1 MSAIGFLS
9 VLVIR
14 SLGDPVFEGDRSVVT
29 IGAYDGLHR
38 GHIAVISSV
47 VERAQKVG
55 QHSAV
60 VTFDR
65 HPASV
70 VRPESAPL
78 LITSLEQRIEL
89 LRDTGLD
96 AVVVLEFDEV
106 AASEEAEDFINRVF
120 VDGLAA
126 SEIIV
131 GEDFH
136 FGRGRR
142 GNVEMLSRIGREHD
156 FVVTPLSLRTTEKS
170 EVISSTAIRA
180 ALRRGDLDGASNM
193 LGRTVTISGRVV
205 HGDERGRTIG
215 FPTANVDVNERFILP
230 ADGVY
235 AAWCLTEAGGRY
247 SCAVNIGK
255 RPTFYG
261 NADRSLVECHLLDF
275 SGDLYDQVLTVEF
288 ADRLRDEQRF
298 DGLEA
303 LTTQLQTDVARA
315 REIARL

>member
-1 MSAIGFLS
+1 

-303 LTTQLQTDVARA
+303 LTTQLQIDVARA

>member
-1 MSAIGFLS
+1 M
-9 VLVIR
+9 LVIR

-55 QHSAV
+55 QRSAV

-131 GEDFH
+131 GENFH

-142 GNVEMLSRIGREHD
+142 GNVVLLSTMGNEHD
-156 FVVTPLSLRTTEKS
+156 FVVTPLSLRTTETS

-303 LTTQLQTDVARA
+303 LTTQLQIDVARA

>member
-1 MSAIGFLS
+1 
-9 VLVIR
+9 
-14 SLGDPVFEGDRSVVT
+14 
-29 IGAYDGLHR
+29 
-38 GHIAVISSV
+38 
-47 VERAQKVG
+47 
-55 QHSAV
+55 SAV

-89 LRDTGLD
+89 LRETGVD
-96 AVVVLEFDEV
+96 AVVVLEFDEA
-106 AASEEAEDFINRVF
+106 AASEEAEDFIRRVF

-303 LTTQLQTDVARA
+303 LTTQLQIDVARA

>member
-1 MSAIGFLS
+1 

-55 QHSAV
+55 QRSAV

-303 LTTQLQTDVARA
+303 LTTQLQIDVARA

>member
-1 MSAIGFLS
+1 M
-9 VLVIR
+9 LVVH
-14 SLGDPVFEGDRSVVT
+14 SLTSTVFPGERSVVT

-47 VERAQKVG
+47 VERARQLG
-55 QHSAV
+55 ERSAV

-89 LRDTGLD
+89 LEQTGVD
-96 AVVVLEFDEV
+96 AVVVLEFNE
-106 AASEEAEDFINRVF
+106 AASTEEAEDFIRRVF
-120 VDGLAA
+120 VEGLSAK
-126 SEIIV
+126 EIIV

-142 GNVEMLSRIGREHD
+142 GDVRLLSAVGEEHD
-156 FVVTPLSLRTTEKS
+156 FVVTPLELRRSDS
-170 EVISSTAIRA
+170 EEIFSSTAIRV
-180 ALRRGDLDGASNM
+180 ALRRGDIATANTM
-193 LGRTVTISGRVV
+193 LGRNVVISGQVV

-215 FPTANVDVNERFILP
+215 FPTANVDIPEGFIVP

-235 AAWCLTEAGGRY
+235 AARCMTEAGHQFA
-247 SCAVNIGK
+247 CAVNIGK

-261 NADRSLVECHLLDF
+261 SADRSLVECHLLDF
-275 SGDLYDQVLTVEF
+275 SGDLYGQSLAVEF
-288 ADRLRDEQRF
+288 VERLRDEQRF
-298 DGLEA
+298 EGLDA
-303 LTTQLQTDVARA
+303 LTAQLRTDVERT
-315 REIARL
+315 RELARL

>member
-1 MSAIGFLS
+1 M
-9 VLVIR
+9 LVVH
-14 SLGDPVFEGDRSVVT
+14 SLTSTVFPGERSVVT

-47 VERAQKVG
+47 VERARQLG
-55 QHSAV
+55 ERSAV

-89 LRDTGLD
+89 LEQTGVD
-96 AVVVLEFDEV
+96 AVVVLEFNE
-106 AASEEAEDFINRVF
+106 AASTEEAEDFIRRVF
-120 VDGLAA
+120 VEGLSAK
-126 SEIIV
+126 EIIV

-142 GNVEMLSRIGREHD
+142 GDVRLLSAVGEEHD
-156 FVVTPLSLRTTEKS
+156 FVVTPLELRRSDS
-170 EVISSTAIRA
+170 EEIFSSTAIRV
-180 ALRRGDLDGASNM
+180 ALRRGDISTANTM
-193 LGRTVTISGRVV
+193 LGRNVVISGQVV

-215 FPTANVDVNERFILP
+215 FPTANVDIPEGFIVP

-235 AAWCLTEAGGRY
+235 AARCMTEAGHQFA
-247 SCAVNIGK
+247 CAVNIGK

-261 NADRSLVECHLLDF
+261 SADRSLVECHLLDF
-275 SGDLYDQVLTVEF
+275 SGDLYGQSLAVEF
-288 ADRLRDEQRF
+288 VERLRDEQRF
-298 DGLEA
+298 ERLDA
-303 LTTQLQTDVARA
+303 LTAQLRTDVERT
-315 REIARL
+315 RELARL

>member
-1 MSAIGFLS
+1 M
-9 VLVIR
+9 LVVH
-14 SLGDPVFEGDRSVVT
+14 SLTSTVFPGERSVVT

-47 VERAQKVG
+47 VERAQQLG
-55 QHSAV
+55 ERSAV

-89 LRDTGLD
+89 LEQTGVD
-96 AVVVLEFDEV
+96 AVVVLEFNE
-106 AASEEAEDFINRVF
+106 AASTEEAEDFIRRVF
-120 VDGLAA
+120 VEGLSAK
-126 SEIIV
+126 EIIV

-142 GNVEMLSRIGREHD
+142 GDVRLLSAVGEEHD
-156 FVVTPLSLRTTEKS
+156 FVVTPLELRRSDS
-170 EVISSTAIRA
+170 EEIFSSTAIRA
-180 ALRRGDLDGASNM
+180 ALQRGDITTANTM
-193 LGRTVTISGRVV
+193 LGRNVVISGQVV

-215 FPTANVDVNERFILP
+215 FPTANVDIPEGFIVP

-235 AAWCLTEAGGRY
+235 AARCMTEAGHQFA
-247 SCAVNIGK
+247 CAVNIGK

-261 NADRSLVECHLLDF
+261 SADRSLVECHLLDF
-275 SGDLYDQVLTVEF
+275 SGDLYGQSLAVEF
-288 ADRLRDEQRF
+288 VERLRDEQRF
-298 DGLEA
+298 ERLDA
-303 LTTQLQTDVARA
+303 LTAQLRTDVERT
-315 REIARL
+315 RELARL

>member
-1 MSAIGFLS
+1 M
-9 VLVIR
+9 LVVH
-14 SLGDPVFEGDRSVVT
+14 SLTSTVFPGERSVVT

-47 VERAQKVG
+47 VERARQLG
-55 QHSAV
+55 ERSAV

-89 LRDTGLD
+89 LEQTGVD
-96 AVVVLEFDEV
+96 AVVVLEFNE
-106 AASEEAEDFINRVF
+106 AASTEEAEDFIRRVF
-120 VDGLAA
+120 VEGLSAK
-126 SEIIV
+126 EIIV

-142 GNVEMLSRIGREHD
+142 GDVRLLSAVGEEHD
-156 FVVTPLSLRTTEKS
+156 FVVTPLELRRSDS
-170 EVISSTAIRA
+170 EEIFSSTAIRA
-180 ALRRGDLDGASNM
+180 ALRRGDIATANTM
-193 LGRTVTISGRVV
+193 LGRNVVISGQVV

-215 FPTANVDVNERFILP
+215 FPTANVDIPEGFVVP

-235 AAWCLTEAGGRY
+235 AARCMTEAGHQFA
-247 SCAVNIGK
+247 CAVNIGK

-261 NADRSLVECHLLDF
+261 SADRSLVECHLLDF
-275 SGDLYDQVLTVEF
+275 SGDLYGQSLAVEF
-288 ADRLRDEQRF
+288 VERLRDEQRF
-298 DGLEA
+298 EGLDA
-303 LTTQLQTDVARA
+303 LTAQLRTDVERT
-315 REIARL
+315 RELARL

>member
-1 MSAIGFLS
+1 M
-9 VLVIR
+9 LVVH
-14 SLGDPVFEGDRSVVT
+14 SLTSTVFPGERSVVT

-47 VERAQKVG
+47 VERAQQLG
-55 QHSAV
+55 ERSAV

-89 LRDTGLD
+89 LEQTGVD
-96 AVVVLEFDEV
+96 AVVVLEFNE
-106 AASEEAEDFINRVF
+106 AASTEEAEDFIRRVF
-120 VDGLAA
+120 VEGLSAK
-126 SEIIV
+126 EIIV

-142 GNVEMLSRIGREHD
+142 GDVRLLSAVGEEHD
-156 FVVTPLSLRTTEKS
+156 FVVTPLELRRSDS
-170 EVISSTAIRA
+170 EEIFSSTAIRA
-180 ALRRGDLDGASNM
+180 ALQRGDITTANTM
-193 LGRTVTISGRVV
+193 LGRNVVISGQVV

-215 FPTANVDVNERFILP
+215 FPTANVDIPEGFIVP

-235 AAWCLTEAGGRY
+235 AARCMTEAGHQFA
-247 SCAVNIGK
+247 CAVNIGK

-261 NADRSLVECHLLDF
+261 SADRSLVECHLLDF
-275 SGDLYDQVLTVEF
+275 SGDLYGQSLAVEF
-288 ADRLRDEQRF
+288 VERLRDEQRF
-298 DGLEA
+298 EGLDA
-303 LTTQLQTDVARA
+303 LTAQLRTDVERT
-315 REIARL
+315 RELARL

>member
-1 MSAIGFLS
+1 M
-9 VLVIR
+9 LVVH
-14 SLGDPVFEGDRSVVT
+14 SLTSTVFPGERSVVT

-47 VERAQKVG
+47 VERAQQLG
-55 QHSAV
+55 ERSAV

-89 LRDTGLD
+89 LEQTGVD
-96 AVVVLEFDEV
+96 AVVVLEFNE
-106 AASEEAEDFINRVF
+106 AASTEEAEDFIRRVF
-120 VDGLAA
+120 VEGLSAK
-126 SEIIV
+126 EIIV

-142 GNVEMLSRIGREHD
+142 GDVRLLSAVGEEHD
-156 FVVTPLSLRTTEKS
+156 FVVTPLELRRSDS
-170 EVISSTAIRA
+170 EEIFSSTAIRA
-180 ALRRGDLDGASNM
+180 ALQRGDIATANTM
-193 LGRTVTISGRVV
+193 LGRNVVISGQVV

-215 FPTANVDVNERFILP
+215 FPTANVDIPEGFIVP

-235 AAWCLTEAGGRY
+235 AARCMTEAGHQFA
-247 SCAVNIGK
+247 CAVNIGK

-261 NADRSLVECHLLDF
+261 SADRSLVECHLLDF
-275 SGDLYDQVLTVEF
+275 SGDLYGQSLAVEF
-288 ADRLRDEQRF
+288 VERLRDEQRF
-298 DGLEA
+298 EGLDA
-303 LTTQLQTDVARA
+303 LTAQLRTDVERT
-315 REIARL
+315 RELARL

>member
-1 MSAIGFLS
+1 M
-9 VLVIR
+9 
-14 SLGDPVFEGDRSVVT
+14 FEGDRSVVT

-298 DGLEA
+298 DGL
-303 LTTQLQTDVARA
+303 
-315 REIARL
+315 

>member
-1 MSAIGFLS
+1 M
-9 VLVIR
+9 LVVH
-14 SLGDPVFEGDRSVVT
+14 SLTSTVFPGERSVVT

-47 VERAQKVG
+47 VERAQQLG
-55 QHSAV
+55 ERSAV

-89 LRDTGLD
+89 LEQTGVD
-96 AVVVLEFDEV
+96 AVVVLEFNE
-106 AASEEAEDFINRVF
+106 AASTEEAEDFIRRVF
-120 VDGLAA
+120 VEGLSAK
-126 SEIIV
+126 EIIV

-142 GNVEMLSRIGREHD
+142 GDVRLLSAVGEEHD
-156 FVVTPLSLRTTEKS
+156 FVVTPLELRRSDS
-170 EVISSTAIRA
+170 EEIFSSTAIRA
-180 ALRRGDLDGASNM
+180 ALRRGDITTANTM
-193 LGRTVTISGRVV
+193 LGRNVVISGQVV

-215 FPTANVDVNERFILP
+215 FPTANVDIPEGFIVP

-235 AAWCLTEAGGRY
+235 AARCMTEAGHQFA
-247 SCAVNIGK
+247 CAVNIGK

-261 NADRSLVECHLLDF
+261 SADRSLVECHLLDF
-275 SGDLYDQVLTVEF
+275 SGDLYGQSLAVEF
-288 ADRLRDEQRF
+288 VERLRDEQRF
-298 DGLEA
+298 EGLDA
-303 LTTQLQTDVARA
+303 LTAQLRTDVERT
-315 REIARL
+315 RELARL

>member
-1 MSAIGFLS
+1 M
-9 VLVIR
+9 
-14 SLGDPVFEGDRSVVT
+14 
-29 IGAYDGLHR
+29 
-38 GHIAVISSV
+38 
-47 VERAQKVG
+47 
-55 QHSAV
+55 

-89 LRDTGLD
+89 LRDTGVD

-120 VDGLAA
+120 VDCLAS

-142 GNVEMLSRIGREHD
+142 GNVEMLSRMGKEHD
-156 FVVTPLSLRTTEKS
+156 FVVTPLSLRTTETS
-170 EVISSTAIRA
+170 EIISSTAIRA

-193 LGRTVTISGRVV
+193 LGRTVAISGHVV

-215 FPTANVDVNERFILP
+215 FPTANVDVDERFILP

-235 AAWCLTEAGGRY
+235 AAWCHTEAGGRH

-288 ADRLRDEQRF
+288 AARLRDEQRF

-303 LTTQLQTDVARA
+303 LTTQLQIDVALA

>member
-1 MSAIGFLS
+1 M
-9 VLVIR
+9 LVVH
-14 SLGDPVFEGDRSVVT
+14 SLTSTVFPGERSVVT

-47 VERAQKVG
+47 VERARQLG
-55 QHSAV
+55 ERSAV

-89 LRDTGLD
+89 LEQTGVD
-96 AVVVLEFDEV
+96 AVVVLEFNE
-106 AASEEAEDFINRVF
+106 AASTEEAEDFIRRVF
-120 VDGLAA
+120 VEGLSAK
-126 SEIIV
+126 EIIV

-142 GNVEMLSRIGREHD
+142 GDVRLLSAIGEEHD
-156 FVVTPLSLRTTEKS
+156 FVVTPLELRRSDS
-170 EVISSTAIRA
+170 EEIFSSTAIRA
-180 ALRRGDLDGASNM
+180 ALRRGDIATANTM
-193 LGRTVTISGRVV
+193 LGRNVVISGQVV

-215 FPTANVDVNERFILP
+215 FPTANVDIPEGFIVP

-235 AAWCLTEAGGRY
+235 AARCMTEAGHQFA
-247 SCAVNIGK
+247 CAVNIGK

-261 NADRSLVECHLLDF
+261 SADRSLVECHLLDF
-275 SGDLYDQVLTVEF
+275 SGDLYGQSLAVEF
-288 ADRLRDEQRF
+288 VERLRDEQRF
-298 DGLEA
+298 EGLDA
-303 LTTQLQTDVARA
+303 LTAQLRTDVERT
-315 REIARL
+315 RELARL

>member
-1 MSAIGFLS
+1 M
-9 VLVIR
+9 LVVH
-14 SLGDPVFEGDRSVVT
+14 SLTSTVFPGERSVVT

-47 VERAQKVG
+47 VERARQLG
-55 QHSAV
+55 ERSAV

-89 LRDTGLD
+89 LEQTGVD
-96 AVVVLEFDEV
+96 AVVVLEFNE
-106 AASEEAEDFINRVF
+106 AASTEEAEDFIRRVF
-120 VDGLAA
+120 VEGLSAK
-126 SEIIV
+126 EIIV

-142 GNVEMLSRIGREHD
+142 GDVRLLSAVGEEHD
-156 FVVTPLSLRTTEKS
+156 FVVTPLELRRSDS
-170 EVISSTAIRA
+170 EEIFSSTAIRA
-180 ALRRGDLDGASNM
+180 ALRRGDITTANTM
-193 LGRTVTISGRVV
+193 LGRNVVISGQVV

-215 FPTANVDVNERFILP
+215 FPTANVDIPEGFIVP

-235 AAWCLTEAGGRY
+235 AARCMTEAGHQFA
-247 SCAVNIGK
+247 CAVNIGK

-261 NADRSLVECHLLDF
+261 SADRSLVECHLLDF
-275 SGDLYDQVLTVEF
+275 SGDLYGQSLAVEF
-288 ADRLRDEQRF
+288 VERLRDEQRF
-298 DGLEA
+298 EGLDA
-303 LTTQLQTDVARA
+303 LTAQLRTDVERT
-315 REIARL
+315 RELARL

>member
-1 MSAIGFLS
+1 

-47 VERAQKVG
+47 VEHARKVG
-55 QHSAV
+55 QRSAV

-89 LRDTGLD
+89 LRETGVD

-136 FGRGRR
+136 FGKGRR
-142 GNVEMLSRIGREHD
+142 GNVELLSTMGNEHD
-156 FVVTPLSLRTTEKS
+156 FVVTPLSLQTTETS
-170 EVISSTAIRA
+170 EVISSTAIRT
-180 ALRRGDLDGASNM
+180 ALQRGDLDGASNM
-193 LGRTVTISGRVV
+193 LGRTVVISGPVV

-215 FPTANVDVNERFILP
+215 FPTANVDVDEQFIVP

-235 AAWCLTEAGGRY
+235 AAWCRTEAGSRY

-288 ADRLRDEQRF
+288 AARLREEQRF

-303 LTTQLQTDVARA
+303 LTSQLQIDVSRA

>member
-1 MSAIGFLS
+1 M
-9 VLVIR
+9 LVIR

-288 ADRLRDEQRF
+288 AARLRDEQRF

-303 LTTQLQTDVARA
+303 LTTQLQIDVARA

>member
-1 MSAIGFLS
+1 M
-9 VLVIR
+9 LVVH
-14 SLGDPVFEGDRSVVT
+14 SLTSTVFPGERSVVT

-47 VERAQKVG
+47 VERARQLG
-55 QHSAV
+55 ERSAV

-89 LRDTGLD
+89 LEQTGVD
-96 AVVVLEFDEV
+96 AVVVLEFNE
-106 AASEEAEDFINRVF
+106 AASTEEAEDFIRRVF
-120 VDGLAA
+120 VEGLSAK
-126 SEIIV
+126 EIIV

-142 GNVEMLSRIGREHD
+142 GDVRLLSAVGEEHD
-156 FVVTPLSLRTTEKS
+156 FVVTPLELRRSDS
-170 EVISSTAIRA
+170 EEIFSSTAIRA
-180 ALRRGDLDGASNM
+180 ALRRGDIATANTM
-193 LGRTVTISGRVV
+193 LGRNVVISGQVV

-215 FPTANVDVNERFILP
+215 FPTANVDIPEGFIVP

-235 AAWCLTEAGGRY
+235 AARCMTESGHQFA
-247 SCAVNIGK
+247 CAVNIGK

-261 NADRSLVECHLLDF
+261 SADRSLVECHLLDF
-275 SGDLYDQVLTVEF
+275 SGDLYGQSLAVEF
-288 ADRLRDEQRF
+288 VERLRDEQRF
-298 DGLEA
+298 EGLDA
-303 LTTQLQTDVARA
+303 LTAQLRNDVERA
-315 REIARL
+315 RELARL

>member
-1 MSAIGFLS
+1 M
-9 VLVIR
+9 LVIR

-303 LTTQLQTDVARA
+303 LTTQLQIDVARA

>member
-1 MSAIGFLS
+1 M
-9 VLVIR
+9 LVIR

-65 HPASV
+65 HPAAV

-303 LTTQLQTDVARA
+303 LTTQLQIDVARA

>member
-1 MSAIGFLS
+1 M
-9 VLVIR
+9 LVVH
-14 SLGDPVFEGDRSVVT
+14 SLTSTVFPGERSVVT

-47 VERAQKVG
+47 VERARQLG
-55 QHSAV
+55 ERSAV

-89 LRDTGLD
+89 LEQTGVD
-96 AVVVLEFDEV
+96 AVVVLEFNE
-106 AASEEAEDFINRVF
+106 AASTEEAEDFIRRVF
-120 VDGLAA
+120 VEGLSAK
-126 SEIIV
+126 EIIV

-142 GNVEMLSRIGREHD
+142 GDVRLLSAVGEEHD
-156 FVVTPLSLRTTEKS
+156 FVVTPLELRRSDS
-170 EVISSTAIRA
+170 EEIFSSTAIRV
-180 ALRRGDLDGASNM
+180 ALQRGDIATANTM
-193 LGRTVTISGRVV
+193 LGRNVVISGQVV

-215 FPTANVDVNERFILP
+215 FPTANVDIPEGFIVP

-235 AAWCLTEAGGRY
+235 AARCMTEAGHQFA
-247 SCAVNIGK
+247 CAVNIGK

-261 NADRSLVECHLLDF
+261 SADRSLVEYHLLDF
-275 SGDLYDQVLTVEF
+275 SGDLYGQSLAVEF
-288 ADRLRDEQRF
+288 VERLRDEQRF
-298 DGLEA
+298 EGLDA
-303 LTTQLQTDVARA
+303 LTAQLRTDVERT
-315 REIARL
+315 RELARL

>member
-1 MSAIGFLS
+1 M
-9 VLVIR
+9 LVVH
-14 SLGDPVFEGDRSVVT
+14 SLTSTVFPGERSVVT

-47 VERAQKVG
+47 VERAQQLG
-55 QHSAV
+55 ERSAV

-89 LRDTGLD
+89 LEQTGVD
-96 AVVVLEFDEV
+96 AVVVLEFNE
-106 AASEEAEDFINRVF
+106 AASTEEAEDFIRRVF
-120 VDGLAA
+120 VEGLSAK
-126 SEIIV
+126 EIIV

-142 GNVEMLSRIGREHD
+142 GDVRLLSAVGEEHD
-156 FVVTPLSLRTTEKS
+156 FVVTPLELRRSDS
-170 EVISSTAIRA
+170 EEIFSSTAIRA
-180 ALRRGDLDGASNM
+180 ALRRGDIATANTM
-193 LGRTVTISGRVV
+193 LGRNVVISGQVV

-215 FPTANVDVNERFILP
+215 FPTANVDIPEGFIVP

-235 AAWCLTEAGGRY
+235 AARCMTEAGHQFA
-247 SCAVNIGK
+247 CAVNIGK

-261 NADRSLVECHLLDF
+261 SADRSLVECHLLDF
-275 SGDLYDQVLTVEF
+275 SGDLYGQSLAVEF
-288 ADRLRDEQRF
+288 VERLRDEQRF
-298 DGLEA
+298 EGLDA
-303 LTTQLQTDVARA
+303 LTAQLRTDVERT
-315 REIARL
+315 RELARL

>member
-1 MSAIGFLS
+1 M
-9 VLVIR
+9 LVIR
-14 SLGDPVFEGDRSVVT
+14 SLGDRVFEGDRSVVT

-303 LTTQLQTDVARA
+303 LTTQLQIDVARA

>member
-1 MSAIGFLS
+1 M
-9 VLVIR
+9 LVVH
-14 SLGDPVFEGDRSVVT
+14 SLTSTVFPGERSVVT

-47 VERAQKVG
+47 VERARQLG
-55 QHSAV
+55 ERSAV

-89 LRDTGLD
+89 LEQTGVD
-96 AVVVLEFDEV
+96 AVVVLEFNE
-106 AASEEAEDFINRVF
+106 AASTEEAEDFIRRVF
-120 VDGLAA
+120 VEGLSAK
-126 SEIIV
+126 EIIV

-142 GNVEMLSRIGREHD
+142 GDVRLLSAVGEEHD
-156 FVVTPLSLRTTEKS
+156 FVVTPLELRRSDS
-170 EVISSTAIRA
+170 EEIFSSTAIRA
-180 ALRRGDLDGASNM
+180 ALRRGDIATANTM
-193 LGRTVTISGRVV
+193 LGRNVVISGQVV

-215 FPTANVDVNERFILP
+215 FPTANVDIPEGFIVP

-235 AAWCLTEAGGRY
+235 AARCMTEAGHQFA
-247 SCAVNIGK
+247 CAVNIGK

-261 NADRSLVECHLLDF
+261 SADRSLVECHLLDF
-275 SGDLYDQVLTVEF
+275 SGDLYGQSLAVEF
-288 ADRLRDEQRF
+288 VERLRDEQRF
-298 DGLEA
+298 EGLDA
-303 LTTQLQTDVARA
+303 LTAQLRTDVERT
-315 REIARL
+315 RELARL

>member
-1 MSAIGFLS
+1 M
-9 VLVIR
+9 LVVH
-14 SLGDPVFEGDRSVVT
+14 SLTSTVFPGERSVVT

-47 VERAQKVG
+47 VERARQLG
-55 QHSAV
+55 ERSAV

-89 LRDTGLD
+89 LEQTGVD
-96 AVVVLEFDEV
+96 AVVVLEFNE
-106 AASEEAEDFINRVF
+106 AASTEEAEDFIRRVF
-120 VDGLAA
+120 VEGLSAK
-126 SEIIV
+126 EIIV

-142 GNVEMLSRIGREHD
+142 GDVRLLSAVGEEHD
-156 FVVTPLSLRTTEKS
+156 FVVTPLELRRSDS
-170 EVISSTAIRA
+170 EEIFSSTAIRA
-180 ALRRGDLDGASNM
+180 ALRRGDIATANTM
-193 LGRTVTISGRVV
+193 LGRNVVISGQVV

-215 FPTANVDVNERFILP
+215 FPTANVDIPEGFIVP

-235 AAWCLTEAGGRY
+235 AARCMTEAGHQFA
-247 SCAVNIGK
+247 CAVNIGK

-261 NADRSLVECHLLDF
+261 SADRSLVECHLLDF
-275 SGDLYDQVLTVEF
+275 SGDLYGQSLAVEF
-288 ADRLRDEQRF
+288 VERLRDEQRF
-298 DGLEA
+298 EGLDA
-303 LTTQLQTDVARA
+303 LTAQLRNDVERT
-315 REIARL
+315 RELARL

>member
-1 MSAIGFLS
+1 M
-9 VLVIR
+9 LVIR

-47 VERAQKVG
+47 VERARKVG
-55 QHSAV
+55 QRSAV
-60 VTFDR
+60 VTFNR

-89 LRDTGLD
+89 LRETGVD
-96 AVVVLEFDEV
+96 AVVVLEFDEA

-142 GNVEMLSRIGREHD
+142 GNVELLSTMGNEHD
-156 FVVTPLSLRTTEKS
+156 FVVTPLSLRTTETS
-170 EVISSTAIRA
+170 EVISSTAIRT

-193 LGRTVTISGRVV
+193 LGRTVVISGRVV

-215 FPTANVDVNERFILP
+215 FPTANVDVDERFILP

-261 NADRSLVECHLLDF
+261 TADRSLVECHLLDF
-275 SGDLYDQVLTVEF
+275 LGDLYDQVLIVEF
-288 ADRLRDEQRF
+288 AARLRDEQRF

-303 LTTQLQTDVARA
+303 LTTQLQIDVAQA

>member
-1 MSAIGFLS
+1 M
-9 VLVIR
+9 LVIR
-14 SLGDPVFEGDRSVVT
+14 SLVDPVFEGDRSVVT

-55 QHSAV
+55 QRSAV

-89 LRDTGLD
+89 LRETGVD
-96 AVVVLEFDEV
+96 AVVVLEFDEA
-106 AASEEAEDFINRVF
+106 AASEEAEDFIRRVF

-142 GNVEMLSRIGREHD
+142 GNVELLSTMGNEHD
-156 FVVTPLSLRTTEKS
+156 FVVTPLSLRTTETS
-170 EVISSTAIRA
+170 EVISSTAIRS
-180 ALRRGDLDGASNM
+180 ALQRGDLDAASNM
-193 LGRTVTISGRVV
+193 LGRTVAISGRVV

-215 FPTANVDVNERFILP
+215 FPTANVDVDERFILP

-235 AAWCLTEAGGRY
+235 AAWCHTEAGGRY

-288 ADRLRDEQRF
+288 AARLRDEQRF

-315 REIARL
+315 RELARL